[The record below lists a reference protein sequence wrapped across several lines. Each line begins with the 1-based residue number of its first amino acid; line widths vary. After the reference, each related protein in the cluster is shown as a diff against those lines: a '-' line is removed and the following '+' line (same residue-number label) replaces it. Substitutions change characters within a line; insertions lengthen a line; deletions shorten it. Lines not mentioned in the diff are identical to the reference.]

1 MVEGIILAGGYSS
14 RAKQNKMLLRFN
26 DKPLIFY
33 TVMSLLPFV
42 NHLIVV
48 TGHYDLDIRQ
58 ALRDF
63 PQIEIVRNSNYDKGM
78 FSSILCGVKKIHSD
92 ILILPGDCPFIKNET
107 IVSLLN
113 GIGDIRIPEYKNKHG
128 HPIYISRSLVEEL
141 KKEPVD
147 YNLKA
152 FRNCHNYEIIE
163 TTDKNILNDID
174 TLNDYQDLN
183 KNLEGK

>member
-26 DKPLIFY
+26 DKPLIFH

-42 NHLIVV
+42 SHLIVV
-48 TGHYDLDIRQ
+48 TGHYDKDIRQ
-58 ALRDF
+58 ALSSF
-63 PQIEIVRNSNYDKGM
+63 PQVEIIHNDNYDKGM
-78 FSSILCGVKKIHSD
+78 FSSILCGVKNVHSD
-92 ILILPGDCPFIKNET
+92 ILILPGDCPFVEKKT
-107 IVSLLN
+107 IEVLLN
-113 GIGDIRIPEYKNKHG
+113 AKGDIRVPSFKNEHG
-128 HPIYISRSLVEEL
+128 HPIYICRELVEEL
-141 KKEPVD
+141 KKESID

-152 FRNCHNYEIIE
+152 FRNRHNYEIIE

-174 TLNDYQDLN
+174 TLSDYQDLS